1 MKISKTQLKKI
12 IKEEISKILEDMPP
26 GKDIQIWGLQGKI
39 DRLNDE
45 MEALEDASMDA
56 YGGFADDDKD
66 AEYTEL
72 NKQRRELEAQKRAL
86 TGEAPLGSPKA
97 QKAYGKYDGPPF
109 EELMQDVAVAING
122 ELTTIKL
129 DQIDWD
135 KPQHYTIIIRIL
147 KELIDGDT
155 ETGTNLHQWF
165 YREPGR
171 ASKRAA
177 EKGIEDI
184 ADFLGYIE
192 DAWPSTKPRRF
203 SRDFEGEEEVTWQ

>member
-26 GKDIQIWGLQGKI
+26 GKDIQIWRLQGKI

-86 TGEAPLGSPKA
+86 TGPKT
-97 QKAYGKYDGPPF
+97 QKAYGEYDGPPF

>member
-86 TGEAPLGSPKA
+86 TGPKA
-97 QKAYGKYDGPPF
+97 QKAYGEYDGPPF

>member
-1 MKISKTQLKKI
+1 
-12 IKEEISKILEDMPP
+12 
-26 GKDIQIWGLQGKI
+26 
-39 DRLNDE
+39 
-45 MEALEDASMDA
+45 MDA